1 MKMNIGIVPAVREI
15 YKNQFE
21 FTVDTKWIKFL
32 RKVYPNCNIKFL
44 SSRNKDGKFDL
55 IIFSGGN
62 DLVKN
67 DKSKKNKIR
76 KKIDDFYYKFS
87 TKNKIPLIGICH
99 GAAYFGEKFGCK
111 IKKKAGHVGNHK
123 ILLTKKNYFEKIKTN
138 IKVNSYH
145 NYAITAVS
153 KKFEILAYSDD
164 KTFELIRHKKKKILC
179 IMWHPERNN
188 KISNLDIQ
196 IFKKFICN

>member
-1 MKMNIGIVPAVREI
+1 MRMNIGIVPAVREI

-21 FTVDTKWIKFL
+21 FTVDSKWLKFL
-32 RKVYPNCNIKFL
+32 KKVYPKCDVKFL
-44 SSRNKDGKFDL
+44 SSKDKDEEFDL

-76 KKIDDFYYKFS
+76 KRIDDYYYKIGL
-87 TKNKIPLIGICH
+87 KNKIPLIGICH

-111 IKKKAGHVGNHK
+111 IKKKNGHIGNHK

-138 IKVNSYH
+138 INVNSYH
-145 NYAITAVS
+145 NYAITSVS
-153 KKFEILAYSDD
+153 KKFDILAFSND
-164 KTFELIRHKKKKILC
+164 KTYELIEHKEKKILC
-179 IMWHPERNN
+179 IMWHPERNK
-188 KISNLDIQ
+188 KISNLDIK

>member
-1 MKMNIGIVPAVREI
+1 MRMNIGIVPAVREI

-21 FTVDTKWIKFL
+21 FTVDSKWLKFL
-32 RKVYPNCNIKFL
+32 KKVYPKCDVKFL
-44 SSRNKDGKFDL
+44 SSKDKDEEFDL

-76 KKIDDFYYKFS
+76 KRIDDYYYKIGL
-87 TKNKIPLIGICH
+87 KNKIPLIGICH

-111 IKKKAGHVGNHK
+111 IKKKTGHIGNHK

-138 IKVNSYH
+138 INVNSYH
-145 NYAITAVS
+145 NYAITSVS
-153 KKFEILAYSDD
+153 KKFDILAFSND
-164 KTFELIRHKKKKILC
+164 KTYELIEHKEKKILC
-179 IMWHPERNN
+179 IMWHPERNK
-188 KISNLDIQ
+188 KISNIDIK

>member
-1 MKMNIGIVPAVREI
+1 MNIGVVPAVREI

-21 FTVDTKWIKFL
+21 FSLDARWLKFL
-32 RKVYPNCNIKFL
+32 RKVYPKCDIKFL
-44 SSRNKDGKFDL
+44 SSKDIEKKFDL

-67 DKSKKNKIR
+67 NKSKKNKIR
-76 KKIDDFYYKFS
+76 KKIDDHYYKLGL
-87 TKNKIPLIGICH
+87 KNKIPLIGICH
-99 GAAYFGEKFGCK
+99 GATYFSEKFGCK
-111 IKKKAGHVGNHK
+111 IKKKTGHVGNHK
-123 ILLTKKNYFEKIKTN
+123 ILLNKKNYFEKIKKN
-138 IKVNSYH
+138 IVVNSYH
-145 NYAITAVS
+145 NYAITSVS
-153 KKFEILAYSDD
+153 KKFDILAYSED
-164 KTFELIRHKKKKILC
+164 KTYELIKHKQKKILC